1 MENTTAPEAGLDVR
15 LANRLKLLR
24 QERGWSLDDLAGRAG
39 ISRATLSRLENADV
53 SPTASVL
60 GKLCAAYGLTMSRLM
75 LMVED
80 DFVAWVPE
88 RAQAVWVDDSV
99 GFRRRSVSPPAQRL
113 AGEVLACEL
122 AAGARIAYEQSPR
135 PGLEHHL
142 LMLDGELS
150 ITVDGQTHQLLPGDC
165 LRYQLYGASAFATP
179 PDSGARYLLF
189 IV

>member
-1 MENTTAPEAGLDVR
+1 MENNTSPDPDLDR
-15 LANRLKLLR
+15 RIAARLKALR
-24 QERGWSLDDLAGRAG
+24 QDRGWSLDDLAGRAG
-39 ISRATLSRLENADV
+39 VSRATLSRLENAEV

-60 GKLCAAYGLTMSRLM
+60 GKLCAAHGMTMSRLM
-75 LMVED
+75 LLVED

-122 AAGARIAYEQSPR
+122 AANAHIAYDQSPR

-142 LMLDGELS
+142 LMLEGELS
-150 ITVDGQTHQLLPGDC
+150 ITVDGQAHDLLPGDC
-165 LRYQLYGASAFATP
+165 LRYQLFGASAFSTP
-179 PDSGARYLLF
+179 PHSGARYLLF